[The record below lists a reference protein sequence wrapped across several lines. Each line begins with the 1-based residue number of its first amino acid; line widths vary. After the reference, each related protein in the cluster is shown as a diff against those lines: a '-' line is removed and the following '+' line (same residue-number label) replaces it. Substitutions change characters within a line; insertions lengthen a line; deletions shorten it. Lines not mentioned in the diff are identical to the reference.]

1 MQRFNIV
8 QLPQFMPNSK
18 PPLTLQCHAASRC
31 QLLSLLGQLLST
43 KLPLFHTGPVTAQS
57 VHRSSLVTSQSPVK
71 QPCFTYTSDP
81 NDALQHSYD
90 MLCSTAQPRARHL
103 RHSCIELCLEGLF
116 ELSQSLHLT
125 LPQLTRQPPATS
137 VGLSYDFRQKT
148 GQSLLTDFISV
159 LVVRCARRGLR
170 NM

>member
-1 MQRFNIV
+1 
-8 QLPQFMPNSK
+8 
-18 PPLTLQCHAASRC
+18 
-31 QLLSLLGQLLST
+31 
-43 KLPLFHTGPVTAQS
+43 VTAQS

-137 VGLSYDFRQKT
+137 AGLSYDFRQKT

-170 NM
+170 NMWRKLDWEKTPTQVLSKQLLQHGDGLGTFLHNGR